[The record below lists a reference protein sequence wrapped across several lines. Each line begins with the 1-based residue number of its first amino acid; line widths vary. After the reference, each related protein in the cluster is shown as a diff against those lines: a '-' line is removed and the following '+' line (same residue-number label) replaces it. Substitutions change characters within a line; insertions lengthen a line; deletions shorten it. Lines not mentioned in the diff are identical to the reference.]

1 MLLSTILM
9 AVTAAGWLA
18 MLNNFA
24 IEKAAFSGAEIGM
37 LHSLREVPG
46 FLAFT
51 AVFLLLVMCEQT
63 LALVSLCVM
72 TVGVA
77 ITGFFPTAY
86 GLYAT
91 TVLMSIGYH
100 YYETVNT
107 SLSLQWFT
115 KEEAPAQL
123 GHIMSIRS
131 LASLIGY
138 GIIWLCFTVAMLNF
152 TTIYLLFG
160 AFGFIL
166 FLFMWWYFPTFE
178 SPVVQHKKLILKK
191 RYWLYYLLT
200 FFSGARRQI
209 FIVFAGFMMVEKFGY
224 SPAEIALLYILN
236 EFLNWYLAP
245 KIGAWIGRVGEQNA
259 LTFEYIGL
267 ILVFVS
273 YGLVENSTIAAGL
286 YLVDHVLFAMAIAV
300 KTFFQK
306 IADPADIAGSAGV
319 SFSINH
325 IAAVIIPA
333 AFGLV
338 WLINPAAV
346 FYMGA
351 GLAVLSLILAQF
363 VNRELLQNMAPMKTQ
378 TA

>member
-1 MLLSTILM
+1 M

-63 LALVSLCVM
+63 LALISLCVM
-72 TVGVA
+72 TVGIA
-77 ITGFFPTAY
+77 ITGYFPTEY

-107 SLSLQWFT
+107 SLSLQWFS
-115 KEEAPAQL
+115 KEEAPTQL

-138 GIIWLCFTVAMLNF
+138 GFIWLLFTFAMLNYN
-152 TTIYLLFG
+152 TIYVLFG
-160 AFGFIL
+160 CFGVML
-166 FLFMWWYFPTFE
+166 FLFMWWYFPKFE
-178 SPVVQHKKLILKK
+178 SPVLQHKKLILKK

-224 SPAEIALLYILN
+224 SPSEIALLYILN
-236 EFLNWYLAP
+236 ELMNWYLAP

-267 ILVFVS
+267 VLVFVS
-273 YGLVENSTIAAGL
+273 YALVESSTIAAGL

-333 AFGLV
+333 AFGIV

-363 VNRELLQNMAPMKTQ
+363 VNRELVRNMAPMQ
-378 TA
+378 SQIA